1 MRRSGRCRD
10 RKSRSPGTPGWD
22 WGFGVG
28 AGVKDRVKVG
38 VRIVKALALL
48 PLVVVIR
55 HQQAHLVSIARR
67 SVSTGSLVGAQQA
80 GLKEVKV
87 V

>member
-1 MRRSGRCRD
+1 MPRPKVAKPWHSWLGL
-10 RKSRSPGTPGWD
+10 GV
-22 WGFGVG
+22 WGG

>member
-1 MRRSGRCRD
+1 M
-10 RKSRSPGTPGWD
+10 
-22 WGFGVG
+22 
-28 AGVKDRVKVG
+28 
-38 VRIVKALALL
+38 RIVKALALL

-55 HQQAHLVSIARR
+55 HQQADLVSIARR